1 MTRSKVLNTVAIYKL
16 EIVNTYNKLIFRL
29 EMNRRAIEQAIVFTL
44 QMGNGKWEMG
54 NGHFFRDANSHFEK
68 DRAGLAQ
75 KAPVFFF

>member
-44 QMGNGKWEMG
+44 QMGNGKWEMAISSEMPTVISK
-54 NGHFFRDANSHFEK
+54 RI
-68 DRAGLAQ
+68 GLD
-75 KAPVFFF
+75 